1 MGRLSRGLVSWARG
15 RGEGHVVAAVPL
27 HCSITA
33 RRRVLDSAARAS
45 AVAAAEG
52 TSRTR
57 EPPGGRGRRGRGR
70 GRGATSPPTPY
81 PHSPPLISS
90 PPAPPSTNPLH
101 HRRRRGGGVAAGPL
115 VVRPGRAGPDSVRN
129 VAAAASPRQPAP
141 PPTGLGCGRA
151 VPCAEERNP
160 RAGAAPQSRIKFA
173 LGLMIVCS
181 RFVQSSM

>member
-1 MGRLSRGLVSWARG
+1 LSRGLVSWARG

-115 VVRPGRAGPDSVRN
+115 VVRRRSRASSGPAGPGRAGFCSQRCRSCITTRTGGAVDG
-129 VAAAASPRQPAP
+129 PRMLP
-141 PPTGLGCGRA
+141 GRA
-151 VPCAEERNP
+151 VRGGAEPARGRRP
-160 RAGAAPQSRIKFA
+160 AKQIKVYTWFDD
-173 LGLMIVCS
+173 C
-181 RFVQSSM
+181 VQ